1 MSDPIIDLETSESV
15 PVKRKRGRPTKREV
29 REKRPVGRPPGQRAA
44 QLEMQEQLY
53 ANPKSKRLV
62 EKILDAALDDEN
74 KNQAAAWK
82 LCMDR
87 LVPVSGFE
95 KLTGRNNIQ
104 INISGV
110 GEPTV
115 VGETIEQENVIEAD

>member
-1 MSDPIIDLETSESV
+1 MSPKISIPE
-15 PVKRKRGRPTKREV
+15 PKKRSKRGRPKAHEVVPKRA
-29 REKRPVGRPPGQRAA
+29 VGRPPGQRAA

-82 LCMDR
+82 LCLDR

-95 KLTGRNNIQ
+95 KLTGKSNIQ

-110 GEPTV
+110 GEPKTV
-115 VGETIEQENVIEAD
+115 IGETIEQID

>member
-1 MSDPIIDLETSESV
+1 MVLFMSTDLTSVEAPESV
-15 PVKRKRGRPTKREV
+15 PVKKKRGRPGKREV
-29 REKRPVGRPPGQRAA
+29 REKRAVGRPPGQRAA
-44 QLEMQEQLY
+44 QLAMQEQLY
-53 ANPKSKRLV
+53 ANPKSKHLI

-82 LCMDR
+82 LCLDR

-95 KLTGRNNIQ
+95 KMTGRNNIQ

-110 GEPTV
+110 GEPKV
-115 VGETIEQENVIEAD
+115 IGETIEQVD